1 MNNGVKAALERGV
14 TDLIIVGDCRLAIQQ
29 STEVIACR
37 KETLQVELARHKQM
51 TEQLSSV
58 RYLHVVRHYNA
69 AADSLATEALEDN
82 ADRVILSGERKAD
95 LKTLN
100 RTPEILYAEVKT
112 DSAEAKA
119 KVTVMTRNQK
129 RRVHFEEEMKS
140 ELDDEPRITSLPGA
154 DTEDTEFES
163 PRVPS
168 RIRRVEG
175 QAQVEVD
182 ENRTPDVADIDPAVV
197 QAERRRRISNAQDEE
212 LRWAD
217 LKAFLRG
224 ELDGLTHRRDQN
236 ASKVADNFVLS
247 EDGLLYYQGQK
258 RHRAELDSA
267 DLALRLVVPTTLIDE
282 VLHSCHNA
290 IEGGHQGIVRT
301 FYRVRAEFYWVGL
314 YADVAKHVQACEDCS
329 TSKSKPQ
336 LKGYSPGNVAS
347 EFPFQMV
354 SMDFV
359 IPLPKTQRGN
369 TALLLF
375 QGHFTG
381 YVIAKAMSDT
391 GALDVAKAFEECVF
405 RRFGAPSLIRH
416 DRDPRFMSE
425 VFQAFAELMQSRSRA
440 TLSYQPQANGQQ
452 ERSVKT
458 MVQTV
463 RVYVEDPLQADWD
476 DIAEKLVHAINNSRD
491 TTRRE
496 TPFYLVHG
504 WDAQST
510 LKAMTSTIKRDPVGS
525 ADAKQW
531 RREANRQREI
541 ALQLAKEFQLAEKA
555 RRAGEHNARLSSKE
569 QRALPDS
576 AEPTE
581 EGEDLP
587 TDSAESYKSLFQTGE
602 QVWLL
607 MERVKPGLK
616 KKLAHRWHGPFR
628 VKKKIE
634 EFAYE
639 LELPDKSGYRFYPV
653 VHVYRLK
660 KVTDLGQRPTVPLV
674 DELSENQR
682 FDFDEELLPEDSWEL
697 GEDADKYE
705 VEAILGDEMSES
717 TSNSRAQRLFKVKRV
732 GYDEPTWEPL
742 ANLSCGGLLFDYLRN
757 KKRESRLQMV
767 QVADED

>member
-1 MNNGVKAALERGV
+1 
-14 TDLIIVGDCRLAIQQ
+14 
-29 STEVIACR
+29 
-37 KETLQVELARHKQM
+37 
-51 TEQLSSV
+51 
-58 RYLHVVRHYNA
+58 
-69 AADSLATEALEDN
+69 
-82 ADRVILSGERKAD
+82 
-95 LKTLN
+95 
-100 RTPEILYAEVKT
+100 
-112 DSAEAKA
+112 
-119 KVTVMTRNQK
+119 MTRNQK
-129 RRVHFEEEMKS
+129 RRVYFEDERKS
-140 ELDDEPRITSLPGA
+140 ELDEPRPPPPGA
-154 DTEDTEFES
+154 DTENTEFES
-163 PRVPS
+163 PRAPS

-224 ELDGLTHRRDQN
+224 ELDGLTHRRAHN

-258 RHRAELDSA
+258 RHRTELDSA

-301 FYRVRAEFYWVGL
+301 FYRVKAEFYWVGL

-336 LKGYSPGNVAS
+336 LRGYSPGNVAS

-354 SMDFV
+354 SMDSV

-375 QGHFTG
+375 QDHFTG

-440 TLSYQPQANGQQ
+440 TLSYRPQANGQQ
-452 ERSVKT
+452 ERSVKA

-463 RVYVEDPLQADWD
+463 RVYVDDPLQADWD

-510 LKAMTSTIKRDPVGS
+510 LKAMASTIKRDPAGS

-531 RREANRQREI
+531 
-541 ALQLAKEFQLAEKA
+541 
-555 RRAGEHNARLSSKE
+555 
-569 QRALPDS
+569 
-576 AEPTE
+576 
-581 EGEDLP
+581 
-587 TDSAESYKSLFQTGE
+587 
-602 QVWLL
+602 
-607 MERVKPGLK
+607 
-616 KKLAHRWHGPFR
+616 
-628 VKKKIE
+628 
-634 EFAYE
+634 
-639 LELPDKSGYRFYPV
+639 
-653 VHVYRLK
+653 
-660 KVTDLGQRPTVPLV
+660 
-674 DELSENQR
+674 
-682 FDFDEELLPEDSWEL
+682 
-697 GEDADKYE
+697 
-705 VEAILGDEMSES
+705 
-717 TSNSRAQRLFKVKRV
+717 
-732 GYDEPTWEPL
+732 
-742 ANLSCGGLLFDYLRN
+742 
-757 KKRESRLQMV
+757 
-767 QVADED
+767 